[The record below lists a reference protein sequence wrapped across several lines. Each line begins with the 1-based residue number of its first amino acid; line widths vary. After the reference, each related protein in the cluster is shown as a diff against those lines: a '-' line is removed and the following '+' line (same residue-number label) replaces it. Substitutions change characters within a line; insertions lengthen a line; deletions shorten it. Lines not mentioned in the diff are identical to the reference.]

1 MESIQ
6 LSITDISILLLYFVF
21 IVWWALKHGKSK
33 DSESY
38 FLAGRQMTW
47 PVVGLSL
54 FAASVSS
61 STFMGHS
68 GEGFISGIAVF
79 NYNWVSIIVMVF
91 FLIFFLPFYL
101 RSGIYTM
108 PEFLERRF
116 DRRSRVY
123 FSLVTIV
130 GNVFL
135 DAAAALYTGALIIK
149 MIIPDAEFMWIVIIM
164 GLVAGSYTII
174 GGLSSAVNADFIQAL
189 ILLIGSAILMFFAF
203 DEIGGWSEFY
213 ERFNDGVWLRL
224 TRPMD
229 DPTVPWLGMI
239 FGIPILGF
247 YFWCNNQVIVQRV
260 LSARSINQGRKGVLF
275 VGFLY
280 LFTLFIF
287 IMPGLIGR
295 GINLFGVEH
304 LPHQIIDGLE
314 LKNEYGINTD
324 EVYPRLILELLPVGL
339 IGLILATMVSALTST
354 LSATISSAS
363 TLFTMDFYTK
373 LKPNA
378 GNKELVKVG
387 RLTALMVLILAM
399 LWAPFIQKFDSLV
412 AYYQEVI
419 SYLSPPVV
427 GAFFMGLFWKRS
439 NANGAF
445 WSLISGL
452 IMAAVLMI
460 WKYVFKLDIGLHFL
474 ILAPIMMVVSLMINV
489 LVSYAGDKPDK
500 AKIDEYTYSKR
511 VWQQD
516 SKELEGVKWYNNFRV
531 LSLLL
536 VATCLGMYCI
546 FF

>member
-1 MESIQ
+1 MDAFT
-6 LSITDISILLLYFVF
+6 LSTVDIIILLLYFVF
-21 IVWWALKHGKSK
+21 IVWWALRHGKSQ

-38 FLAGRQMTW
+38 FLAGRKMTW

-61 STFMGHS
+61 STLMGHS

-149 MIIPDAEFMWIVIIM
+149 MIIPEADLMWIIIVM

-189 ILLIGSAILMFFAF
+189 ILIVGSSILVFFAF

-213 ERFNDGVWLRL
+213 NKFNDGVWLRL

-239 FGIPILGF
+239 LGIPILGF
-247 YFWCNNQVIVQRV
+247 YFWCNNQVMVQRV

-295 GINLFGVEH
+295 GINLFGVEN
-304 LPHQIIDGLE
+304 LPHQLIDGLG
-314 LKNEYGINTD
+314 LKTQYGINTD
-324 EVYPRLILELLPVGL
+324 EVYPRLILELLPVAL

-363 TLFTMDFYTK
+363 TLFTMDFYK
-373 LKPNA
+373 KIRPDA
-378 GNKELVKVG
+378 DSKSLVKVG
-387 RLTALMVLILAM
+387 RVTALTVLILAM
-399 LWAPFIQKFDSLV
+399 MWAPFIQKFDSLV

-419 SYLSPPVV
+419 SYLAPPVV
-427 GAFFMGLFWKRS
+427 GAFFIGLFWKRS

-445 WSLISGL
+445 FSLISGL
-452 IMAAVLMI
+452 IMAAVIMA
-460 WKYVFKLDIGLHFL
+460 WKYIFKLDLGLHFL
-474 ILAPIMMVVSLMINV
+474 ILAPIMMVVSILVNV
-489 LVSYAGDKPDK
+489 VVSYAGKKPLNEK
-500 AKIDEYTYSKR
+500 VDEYTYSKKI
-511 VWQQD
+511 WQQD
-516 SKELEGVKWYNNFRV
+516 SKDLVGVKWYNNFRI
-531 LSLLL
+531 LSGLL
-536 VATCLGMYCI
+536 VAACLIMYLV

>member
-21 IVWWALKHGKSK
+21 IVWWALRHGKSK

-61 STFMGHS
+61 STLMGHS

-149 MIIPDAEFMWIVIIM
+149 MIIPDAELMWIVIIM

-189 ILLIGSAILMFFAF
+189 ILIVGSAILMFFAF
-203 DEIGGWSEFY
+203 DEIGGWGEFY

-224 TRPMD
+224 TRPMN

-239 FGIPILGF
+239 LGIPILGF
-247 YFWCNNQVIVQRV
+247 YFWCNNQVMVQRI

-287 IMPGLIGR
+287 IMPGLVGR

-304 LPHQIIDGLE
+304 LPHQIIDGLK

-324 EVYPRLILELLPVGL
+324 EVYPRLVLELLPVGL

-363 TLFTMDFYTK
+363 TLFTMDFYTRI
-373 LKPNA
+373 KPNA

-387 RLTALMVLILAM
+387 RLAALIVLILAM
-399 LWAPFIQKFDSLV
+399 FWAPFIQKFDSLV

-427 GAFFMGLFWKRS
+427 GVFFIGLFWKRS

-452 IMAAVLMI
+452 IMATILMI
-460 WKYVFKLDIGLHFL
+460 WKYVLKNDIELHFL

-489 LVSYAGDKPDK
+489 VVSYAGSKPDK
-500 AKIDEYTYSKR
+500 VKIDEYTYSKK

-516 SKELEGVKWYNNFRV
+516 SKELEGIKWYNNFRV

-536 VATCLGMYCI
+536 VAACLGMYCI